1 MTLLE
6 RSRFRGARSPPTQV
20 RLATPED
27 STFLAQIILRA
38 GRSHLAK
45 GYWDLVV
52 EDDADDR
59 LDLIEL
65 LTVLDAR
72 SSCHYSGFH
81 LATVNGVP
89 AGAATGYD
97 PFADGFVDAGHAL
110 AEGFDF
116 LEWSADQV
124 SAAYSRLEPFTTCLP
139 RFSNGAWVVE
149 WVAVMSGFR
158 GLGVAGRLLPEV
170 IEAGRSRGYR
180 LAQVASYI
188 DNEAAVGAY
197 RRLGFVAIE
206 ESRHPDFERAL
217 GSPGMIL
224 MAMDL

>member
-1 MTLLE
+1 MPFFE
-6 RSRFRGARSPPTQV
+6 MPRPRGARPPRMQV
-20 RLATPED
+20 RPATPED

-59 LDLIEL
+59 LDLIES
-65 LTVLDAR
+65 LTVLDAP

-81 LATVNGVP
+81 VITVNGVL

-97 PFADGFVDAGHAL
+97 PFSEGFLDAGHSL

-116 LEWSADQV
+116 LEWSADQI
-124 SAAYSRLEPFTTCLP
+124 SAAYARLEPFTSCVP
-139 RFSNGAWVVE
+139 RFSRGAWVVE
-149 WVAVMSGFR
+149 WVAVLSAFS

-188 DNEAAVGAY
+188 DNEAAVAAY

>member
-1 MTLLE
+1 
-6 RSRFRGARSPPTQV
+6 
-20 RLATPED
+20 
-27 STFLAQIILRA
+27 
-38 GRSHLAK
+38 
-45 GYWDLVV
+45 V

-81 LATVNGVP
+81 VATVNGVP

-97 PFADGFVDAGHAL
+97 PFAEGFVEAGHAL

-116 LEWSADQV
+116 LDWSANQV
-124 SAAYSRLEPFTTCLP
+124 SAAYARLEPFTSCLP
-139 RFSNGAWVVE
+139 RFSRGAWVVE

-158 GLGVAGRLLPEV
+158 GLGVAGRMVAEV
-170 IEAGRSRGYR
+170 IEAGRSNGYR

-188 DNEAAVGAY
+188 DNEAAVAAY
-197 RRLGFVAIE
+197 RRLGFVPIE
-206 ESRHPDFERAL
+206 ESRHPDFELAL